1 MWPSVLSPLRRS
13 TLVCTCTCTLTCQAS
28 HQTCTTTQIQNF
40 PLLFPKPGLD
50 MICSGHLCWAQIC
63 IPCSVWRAFS
73 LQTDTVCW
81 VILYSLCL
89 QASLQPCPLAPGSSR
104 LLPSCCSSQQP
115 GGHTLPQ
122 LDLGLMAAH
131 ASAGCCL
138 AVGFCTFL
146 EWSLYFCLS
155 QQTVKE
161 NTPVL
166 PAWRLASTVQWKGSV
181 ADSGLNLG
189 YKGRMTWVVAARGAV
204 VTVRKDN
211 A

>member
-1 MWPSVLSPLRRS
+1 
-13 TLVCTCTCTLTCQAS
+13 
-28 HQTCTTTQIQNF
+28 
-40 PLLFPKPGLD
+40 

-63 IPCSVWRAFS
+63 ILCSIWRAFW

-81 VILYSLCL
+81 VILYCLRL
-89 QASLQPCPLAPGSSR
+89 QASLQPCPPAPGSSW
-104 LLPSCCSSQQP
+104 LLPSCCSRQQP
-115 GGHTLPQ
+115 GGHMLPQ
-122 LDLGLMAAH
+122 LDLCLMAAH

-138 AVGFCTFL
+138 AVRFCTFL
-146 EWSLYFCLS
+146 EWSLYFCSL

-181 ADSGLNLG
+181 ADSGVSLG

-204 VTVRKDN
+204 MTVRRDY